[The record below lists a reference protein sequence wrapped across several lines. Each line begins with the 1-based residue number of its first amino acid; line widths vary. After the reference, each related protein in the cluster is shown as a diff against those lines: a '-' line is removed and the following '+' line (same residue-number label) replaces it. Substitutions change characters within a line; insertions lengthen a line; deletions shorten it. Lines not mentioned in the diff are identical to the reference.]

1 MESSRTTA
9 AAPAVP
15 RWLPAGAAL
24 AAAGWGANQ
33 FTPLA
38 AVYRTQEQW
47 HPVLVAVLFTAYLPG
62 LLPGLLLGGPAADR
76 YGRRRVVRAALLL
89 SAAASALPAAAA
101 SSPPRRL
108 RGTPRDRGG
117 GRFRP
122 VGGHPMAA

>member
-1 MESSRTTA
+1 MEASPATA
-9 AAPAVP
+9 PPAVP
-15 RWLPAGAAL
+15 HWLPAGAAL

-38 AVYRTQEQW
+38 AVHRTQEQW

-76 YGRRRVVRAALLL
+76 FGRRRVVRAAPAPADGRRLL
-89 SAAASALPAAAA
+89 PR
-101 SSPPRRL
+101 RRL
-108 RGTPRDRGG
+108 RRTPGDRGG

-122 VGGHPMAA
+122 VGGHPLAA